1 MPQMSFNDSISLHIL
16 FLYTVIVATV
26 QLGTRMQSLT
36 LRKSVV
42 ANPIS
47 TPFDQVLSWLCQ
59 QRDYYTA
66 ASVAL
71 SLLDDSDAVYE
82 LRGIPK
88 SSVEDLSH
96 HKGLLDGIKPLD
108 EDVSHANVSDTMTSL
123 ADMAIGC
130 MIKGG
135 TSMSKTLKGFLL
147 RVCILFCAMARIQNI

>member
-1 MPQMSFNDSISLHIL
+1 MILTLHIL
-16 FLYTVIVATV
+16 FLLFTVIVASV
-26 QLGTRMQSLT
+26 RLGTRLQSLT

-59 QRDYYTA
+59 QRDYYSA

-71 SLLDDSDAVYE
+71 SLLNDADAVYE

-88 SSVEDLSH
+88 SSAEDLTH

-108 EDVSHANVSDTMTSL
+108 EDISHANISDTMTSL

-135 TSMSKTLKGFLL
+135 TSMSTTLKGFLM
-147 RVCILFCAMARIQNI
+147 RVCVLFCTMARIQNI